1 MHHAFHGELSEGDV
15 ELSTPDGEV
24 AHLVNGRLL
33 RRQQQDHVLVVVTA
47 DNCPNLRVGS
57 ENGKCFEFKSIFEI
71 VSFEK

>member
-57 ENGKCFEFKSIFEI
+57 ENGKIDLISTLF
-71 VSFEK
+71 